1 MFTGWHTSRP
11 EPFGQFSIGEPAQ
24 LKYPKDC
31 STNNCRELNVAI
43 TLRRDDQQ
51 AKQDSDY
58 SNGPKPMTHTVNIT

>member
-1 MFTGWHTSRP
+1 
-11 EPFGQFSIGEPAQ
+11 
-24 LKYPKDC
+24 
-31 STNNCRELNVAI
+31 LNVAI